1 MRMMD
6 NCSLETTKVKA
17 LQDDFNYYL
26 ESNQEPDF
34 AEDELMYD
42 DMDLDEA
49 TSGLYSSSTGE

>member
-1 MRMMD
+1 MD